1 MADTIF
7 APASGAGRAA
17 VTVMR
22 LSGPRSGA
30 ILRALCGRVPPPRRA
45 SLRRLR
51 DANGETLDH
60 ALVLFL
66 PGPGSYTGEE
76 CAELHLHGG
85 RAVREAVAD
94 ALAVLGARPAE
105 AGEFTRRAFLNGRL
119 DLTAAEGIADLV
131 AAESAAQRRQALAQ
145 MEGALGRLYEGWTA
159 RLTRLL
165 ARQEA
170 LIDFPDEDLP
180 AELARAMVVEMR
192 ALAAEIAAHLND
204 GRRGE
209 RVREGL
215 FVAVS
220 GPPNVGK
227 SSLINR
233 LAERDL
239 AIVSATPGT
248 TRDPIEARVVLG
260 GIAMTLVDTAG
271 LRAGADAVEAEGV
284 RRARAWARTADIV
297 LAVYDATAPDA
308 GLGVETG
315 AVVLRVGN
323 KIDLLP
329 PLAAPPALPV
339 SAATGEGLEVLR
351 AALVAHGRSLT
362 EAEGPPPLTR
372 VRHRSALGRAVAA
385 LVAAQ
390 AVESEELRAEELR
403 AARRA
408 IGVVT
413 GQVGVEGVLDAVFGE
428 FCIGK

>member
-22 LSGPRSGA
+22 LSGPRSGE

-51 DANGETLDH
+51 DANGEMLDH

-94 ALAVLGARPAE
+94 ALAALGARPAE

-145 MEGALGRLYEGWTA
+145 MEGALGRLYAGWTA

-180 AELARAMVVEMR
+180 AELARAMAVEMR
-192 ALAAEIAAHLND
+192 ALAAEIAAHLDD

-233 LAERDL
+233 LVERDL

-271 LRAGADAVEAEGV
+271 LRDGADTVEAEGV
-284 RRARAWARTADIV
+284 RRARAWARKADIV

-315 AVVLRVGN
+315 AVVVQVGN
-323 KIDLLP
+323 KIDLLS
-329 PLAAPPALPV
+329 PLAARPALAV
-339 SAATGEGLEVLR
+339 SAASGEGLEALR
-351 AALVAHGRSLT
+351 AALVAHGRSLI

-372 VRHRSALGRAVAA
+372 VRHRSALSRAVAA

-390 AVESEELRAEELR
+390 TVEIAELRAEELR
-403 AARRA
+403 AARQA
-408 IGVVT
+408 IGLVT

>member
-22 LSGPRSGA
+22 LSGPRSGE
-30 ILRALCGRVPPPRRA
+30 ILHALCGRVPPPRRA

-51 DANGETLDH
+51 DANGEMLDH

-94 ALAVLGARPAE
+94 ALAALGARPAE

-145 MEGALGRLYEGWTA
+145 MEGALGRLYAGWTA

-180 AELARAMVVEMR
+180 AELARAMAVEMR
-192 ALAAEIAAHLND
+192 ALAAEIAAHLDD

-233 LAERDL
+233 LVERDL

-271 LRAGADAVEAEGV
+271 LRDGADTVEAEGV
-284 RRARAWARTADIV
+284 RRARAWAHKADIV

-308 GLGVETG
+308 GLGIETG
-315 AVVLRVGN
+315 AVVVQVGN
-323 KIDLLP
+323 KIDLLS
-329 PLAAPPALPV
+329 PLAARPALAV
-339 SAATGEGLEVLR
+339 SAASGEGLEALR
-351 AALVAHGRSLT
+351 AALVAHGRSLI

-372 VRHRSALGRAVAA
+372 VRHRSALSRAVAA

-390 AVESEELRAEELR
+390 TVEIAELRAEELR
-403 AARRA
+403 AARQA
-408 IGVVT
+408 IGLVT